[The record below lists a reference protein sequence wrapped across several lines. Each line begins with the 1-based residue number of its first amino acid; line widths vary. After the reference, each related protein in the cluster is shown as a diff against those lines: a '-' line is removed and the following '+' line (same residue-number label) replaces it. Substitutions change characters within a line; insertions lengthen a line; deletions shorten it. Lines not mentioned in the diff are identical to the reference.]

1 MIHNEI
7 FDYSNFKIDKKEY
20 AEMSFGVI
28 GLAHGHIYG
37 MCNGLIAAGAK
48 LKYVYEADLKLLEC
62 FKKIYPQ
69 VTVCHSEE
77 EVYQKQDIQLVA
89 SAAIPFERA
98 RIAINSMK
106 SGKDFFVDKAPLI
119 TLDQLNEV
127 KEVISKTKR
136 KYFVYYGESID
147 NESTVFAYDLIKRGV
162 IGKVIHVTGLAPHV
176 LNYSSRPG
184 WFFERNKS
192 GGILID
198 IGSHQV
204 HQFLNFANC
213 ENAKVDYARVFNY
226 RYKGNKEFD
235 ESGEMLLLS
244 ENGVTG
250 NFRLDWDSPSG
261 LNTWGDPRTIIEGDK
276 GYIELRKNTNIG
288 FGCCTDN
295 VFVVTDDG
303 VFYECVSGKVGI
315 SFFKDMLHDMTCRND
330 SIISNNIA
338 FNAIE
343 IAIKAQNLAMHRED

>member
-7 FDYSNFKIDKKEY
+7 FDYSNFEIDKKEY
-20 AEMSFGVI
+20 AEINFGVI

-48 LKYVYEADLKLLEC
+48 LKYVYETDFKLLER
-62 FKKIYPQ
+62 FKKMYPQ

-77 EVYQKQDIQLVA
+77 EIYQKQDIQLVA

-119 TLDQLNEV
+119 TLEQLDEV
-127 KEVISKTKR
+127 KKAVTETKR

-147 NESTVFAYDLIKRGV
+147 SESTVFAYDLIKRGV
-162 IGKVIHVTGLAPHV
+162 IGNVLHVTGLAPHV
-176 LNYSSRPG
+176 LNHSSRPD
-184 WFFERNKS
+184 WFFDRKQS

-198 IGSHQV
+198 IGSHQA

-213 ENAKVDYARVFNY
+213 ENAKVEYARVSNY
-226 RYKGNKEFD
+226 RYKEKEGFD
-235 ESGEMLLLS
+235 ESGEMLLLA

-250 NFRLDWDSPSG
+250 TFRLDWDSPSG
-261 LNTWGDPRTIIEGDK
+261 LNTWGDPRTIIEGEK

-315 SFFKDMLHDMTCRND
+315 SFFRDILHDMAYRDNSKIT
-330 SIISNNIA
+330 NNIDY
-338 FNAIE
+338 NAIE
-343 IAIKAQNLAMHRED
+343 IAIKAQRIALDLK